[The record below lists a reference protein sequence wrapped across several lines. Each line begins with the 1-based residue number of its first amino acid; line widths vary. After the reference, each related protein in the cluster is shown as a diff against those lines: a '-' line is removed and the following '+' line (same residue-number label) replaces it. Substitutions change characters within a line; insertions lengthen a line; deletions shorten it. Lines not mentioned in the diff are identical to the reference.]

1 MNLDT
6 YHNFFGNFSN
16 STRLGIILSLRSGP
30 LSVSD
35 IVEKTG
41 EEQSKV
47 SHNLSRLVKCGIL
60 DVERDGKRRIY
71 SINEEVL
78 PVLELAELHI
88 KKCRKRCTNE
98 KCLFRQCINYK
109 G

>member
-1 MNLDT
+1 MNFNT

-16 STRLGIILSLRSGP
+16 STRLGIILLLRDGP

-47 SHNLSRLVKCGIL
+47 SHNLSRLVKCDIL
-60 DVERDGKRRIY
+60 NVKREGKRRIY
-71 SINEEVL
+71 SLNEEVL
-78 PVLELAELHI
+78 PVLEMAEKHI
-88 KKCRKRCTNE
+88 KNCKMRCKSE
-98 KCLFRQCINYK
+98 KCLFRQCVNYK